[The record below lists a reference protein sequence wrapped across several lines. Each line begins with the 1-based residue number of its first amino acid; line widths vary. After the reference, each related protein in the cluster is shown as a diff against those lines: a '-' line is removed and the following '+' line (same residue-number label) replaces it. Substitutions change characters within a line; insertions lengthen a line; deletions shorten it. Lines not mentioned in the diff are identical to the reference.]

1 MTTLSTSK
9 TTRLPVWADEIRRR
23 YLRGESTQFV
33 LFGNVH
39 DLILDDPDG
48 QIDKRSPDEKLLTLP
63 EFLTKVLLEKKS
75 MVVLYNVSTGVR
87 FVRGKLPPGFED
99 LALQKEPSKVLPL
112 LERLLVTQ
120 NGVAVVVEYAE
131 TVSPAGETSF
141 STIEDRSSVV
151 TLPRWSMLPALDK
164 NDSLVFLL
172 VENLSEL
179 HPKLVANPRVATVQ
193 IPIPDPDSRRALL
206 RHIRA
211 DMGLSELDMMTE
223 VTAGLKNIQ
232 IQGILAP
239 HDVPS
244 DDDIERTK
252 YIAELLGGGP
262 AAVER
267 AQKLAQI
274 TKGMPRTEIR
284 RLLAPEGPVPTASQA
299 DSDAKNEV
307 LRLIAARKREIIE
320 RECYSLIEFLDPK
333 HGFEVVGGM
342 DEVKR
347 DLSLIARNIRE
358 GRRSRVPMGLLF
370 VGPMGTGKTFVAEA
384 FAKESGLTAIKF
396 KNFRSKWVGATEG
409 NLERILQV
417 VQAIGQVMVIID
429 EADRAFGNQGEDDG
443 GTSSRV
449 IARIKEFMSDTSNR
463 GRVLFVLMTNR
474 PDKIDI
480 DLKRAGRLD
489 RKIPFFYAQT
499 TGEVEPILKAQLR
512 KNKVSSELSFP
523 IEGDGLAP
531 IVGMSNADIEAV
543 VLLASDYASQRAE
556 SLGLKETPVSL
567 DDLLRAARDYLPPR
581 DMEMLEFMEL
591 LAVFEAS
598 NRRML
603 PPKYADLPIEALQER
618 LHRLKLVAGHRR

>member
-1 MTTLSTSK
+1 MTTLSTSRA
-9 TTRLPVWADEIRRR
+9 TRLPVRADEIRRR

-48 QIDKRSPDEKLLTLP
+48 QIDKRSPDEKLLPLP

-75 MVVLYNVSTGVR
+75 IVVLYNVSTGAR
-87 FVRGKLPPGFED
+87 FVRGKLPPGYED
-99 LALQKEPSKVLPL
+99 LALSKEPSKILPL
-112 LERLLVTQ
+112 LERLLMTQ
-120 NGVAVVVEYAE
+120 NGVAVVIEYAE

-141 STIEDRSSVV
+141 STIEDRASVV
-151 TLPRWSMLPALDK
+151 TLQRWSMLSALDK
-164 NDSLVFLL
+164 NDSLVFML
-172 VENLSEL
+172 VENLSDL

-193 IPIPDPDSRRALL
+193 IPIPDAEARRSLL
-206 RHIRA
+206 RHIRP
-211 DMGLSELDMMTE
+211 DMAHDELDIMTE
-223 VTAGLKNIQ
+223 VTAGLKSIQ

-239 HDVPS
+239 HVVPS
-244 DDDIERTK
+244 DDEAERTK
-252 YIAELLGGGP
+252 YIVELLGGSPG
-262 AAVER
+262 AVER

-274 TKGMPRTEIR
+274 TQGMPKSEIR
-284 RLLAPEGPVPTASQA
+284 RLIAPDGPVTTHA
-299 DSDAKNEV
+299 DTDARAEV

-320 RECYSLIEFLDPK
+320 RECYSLIEFVEPK

-347 DLSLIARNIRE
+347 DLQLIAKNIRE

-499 TGEVEPILKAQLR
+499 TGEVETIVKAQLR
-512 KNKVSSELSFP
+512 KNKVASELTFP
-523 IEGDGLAP
+523 IAGDGLLP
-531 IVGMSNADIEAV
+531 IVGMSNAYIEAV
-543 VLLASDYASQRAE
+543 VLLASDYANQRAE
-556 SLGLKETPVSL
+556 EKGVGETPVSL

-618 LHRLKLVAGHRR
+618 LHRLKVVAGHRR